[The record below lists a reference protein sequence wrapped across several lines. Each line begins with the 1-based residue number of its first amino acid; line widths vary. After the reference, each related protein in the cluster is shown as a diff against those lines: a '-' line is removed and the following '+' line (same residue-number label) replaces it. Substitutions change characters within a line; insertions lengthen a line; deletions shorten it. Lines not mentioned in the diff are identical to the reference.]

1 MTFWRNYYHL
11 VWATK
16 NREPFIEAVLEK
28 PLYGYLIRKAAELGM
43 YVYASGGW
51 YDHIH
56 LIAAIPPKLSVADA
70 VKNLKG
76 ASSHYINHVIRPE
89 QLHFFW

>member
-16 NREPFIEAVLEK
+16 KRMPFIEAHLEK
-28 PLYGYLIRKAAELGM
+28 PLFGYMIRM
-43 YVYASGGW
+43 IV
-51 YDHIH
+51 
-56 LIAAIPPKLSVADA
+56 AIPPKLSVADA

-76 ASSHYINHVIRPE
+76 ARSHYIHRHI
-89 QLHFFW
+89 